1 MSEVEKAAVAG
12 SLNEEVVRRVS
23 QEKGE
28 PDWMLKKRLY
38 SLSVFENKP
47 MPTWG
52 ADLSG
57 LKLDDLAYYVEPG
70 VKTTSDMNELPEN
83 LKRTFD
89 ALGIPEAERN
99 FLAGNGAMYQSEVI
113 YERIRD
119 QLTKQG
125 VIFMGM
131 DEAVKKYPDLVQKYF
146 MTRCVPPTYHK
157 FAALNGAIW
166 SGGTFLYVPKGVK
179 VSMPVQ
185 VYFLVDHPSMGQFE
199 HTVIVAEDDASVEY
213 IEGCSAPMYVKG
225 GLHAGI
231 MEIFVGKRARVRV
244 TTIQNWSKNIYN
256 LVTKRAIV
264 EEEGKMEWVEASLGS
279 KVTMLYPASVLAGR
293 GARAEHFYVSMA
305 GDGQVLDTGAKIVH
319 AAPDTS
325 AYVLS
330 RSISKGSGRAIY
342 RGEVKVNPG
351 AKGCSSSVKC
361 DSLLISDE
369 SSTATFPTEE
379 VYESDADVSHEATA
393 GRIAEEQLFYLMSRG
408 FSEEEARGLIVRGFM
423 EPVTKKIP
431 LEYAVEFNRIIDLEM
446 KNSVA

>member
-1 MSEVEKAAVAG
+1 
-12 SLNEEVVRRVS
+12 
-23 QEKGE
+23 
-28 PDWMLKKRLY
+28 
-38 SLSVFENKP
+38 
-47 MPTWG
+47 
-52 ADLSG
+52 
-57 LKLDDLAYYVEPG
+57 
-70 VKTTSDMNELPEN
+70 
-83 LKRTFD
+83 
-89 ALGIPEAERN
+89 
-99 FLAGNGAMYQSEVI
+99 
-113 YERIRD
+113 
-119 QLTKQG
+119 
-125 VIFMGM
+125 
-131 DEAVKKYPDLVQKYF
+131 QKYF

-185 VYFLVDHPSMGQFE
+185 VYYLVDHPSMGQFE
-199 HTVIVAEDDASVEY
+199 HTIIIAEDDASVEY

-225 GLHAGI
+225 GLHAGVV
-231 MEIFVGKRARVRV
+231 EVFVGRNARVRA
-244 TTIQNWSKNIYN
+244 TTIQNWSKNMYN
-256 LVTKRAIV
+256 LGTKRAIV
-264 EEEGKMEWVEASLGS
+264 EEGGKMEWVEASLGS
-279 KVTMLYPASVLAGR
+279 RVTMLYPASVLAGR

-305 GDGQVLDTGAKIVH
+305 GDGQVLEAGAKVAH

-351 AKGCSSSVKC
+351 AMGSRNSVKC
-361 DSLLISDE
+361 DSLLISDD

-431 LEYAVEFNRIIDLEM
+431 LEYAVEFNKIVETEV
-446 KNSVA
+446 KNEVA

>member
-1 MSEVEKAAVAG
+1 MEKQTET
-12 SLNEEVVRRVS
+12 SNLNADVVRRIS
-23 QEKGE
+23 SEKGE
-28 PDWMLKKRLY
+28 PPWMLNKRLY
-38 SLSVFENKP
+38 SLSVFESKP
-47 MPTWG
+47 IPTWG
-52 ADLSG
+52 PDLSG
-57 LKLDDLAYYVEPG
+57 LKLEDLAYYVEPG
-70 VKTTSDMNELPEN
+70 IKPTSNMDELPEDI
-83 LKRTFD
+83 KRAFD
-89 ALGIPEAERN
+89 ALGIPEAERK
-99 FLAGNGAMYQSEVI
+99 FLSGNGAMYQSEVI
-113 YERIRD
+113 YERMKD
-119 QLTKQG
+119 QLKKQG
-125 VIFMGM
+125 VIFMST
-131 DEAVKKYPDLVQKYF
+131 DEAVKRYPELVEKYF

-166 SGGTFLYVPKGVK
+166 SGGTFLYVPKGVR

-199 HTVIVAEDDASVEY
+199 HTIIVAEEGASVEY
-213 IEGCSAPMYVKG
+213 IEGCSAPMYVRG
-225 GLHAGI
+225 GLHAGV
-231 MEIFVGKRARVRV
+231 MEIFVGKNARVRI

-256 LVTKRAIV
+256 LVTKRALV
-264 EEEGKMEWVEASLGS
+264 EEGGKMEWVEASLGS
-279 KVTMLYPASVLAGR
+279 KVTMLYPASVLMGK

-351 AKGCSSSVKC
+351 AKGCVSSVKC

-379 VYESDADVSHEATA
+379 VYEQDADVSHEATA
-393 GRIAEEQLFYLMSRG
+393 GKIAEEQLFYLMSRG

-423 EPVTKKIP
+423 EPITKKIP
-431 LEYAVEFNRIIDLEM
+431 LEYAVEFNRIIELEM
-446 KNSVA
+446 KNATA